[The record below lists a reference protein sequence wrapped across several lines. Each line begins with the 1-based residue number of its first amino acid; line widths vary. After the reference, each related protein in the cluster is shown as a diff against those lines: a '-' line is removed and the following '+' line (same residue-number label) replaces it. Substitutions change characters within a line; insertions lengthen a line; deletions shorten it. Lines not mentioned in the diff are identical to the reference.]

1 MIRVLFN
8 KKGGV
13 GKSSLTVNLAAIS
26 AQQGLKTLIID
37 LDTQCNSSRYLNLE
51 NVSKEESIAEFFEQT
66 ITFHIRKRPAIEF
79 CQETAFEN
87 LYLIPGSTKLSDI
100 ESELDSRH
108 KIYKL
113 RDGLQQLANE
123 FDRIYIDTAPALN
136 FYSLS
141 ALIGADR
148 CLIPIDCDDFAIQGL
163 FSLQQHIEEIKE
175 DHNENL
181 EVEGI
186 IANQYMANAKLPNHI
201 VNELIEKDYP
211 VIPHYISQSVKMRES
226 HQEKKPLIY
235 MAAKHKLTQSL
246 IDVFHAIEK

>member
-26 AQQGLKTLIID
+26 AQQGLKTLVLD
-37 LDTQCNSSRYLNLE
+37 LDTQCNASRYLGR
-51 NVSKEESIAEFFEQT
+51 EEVANEDSIAGLFEQT
-66 ITFHIRKRPAIEF
+66 ITFHIRKRPAIEY
-79 CQETAFEN
+79 CQETDFDN
-87 LYLIPGSTKLSDI
+87 LHIIPGSTRLSEI

-113 RDGLQQLANE
+113 REALQKLTMDY
-123 FDRIYIDTAPALN
+123 DRIYIDTAPALN

-148 CLIPIDCDDFAIQGL
+148 CLIPVDCDDFAIQGL

-175 DHNENL
+175 DHNEDL
-181 EVEGI
+181 EIEGI
-186 IANQYMANAKLPNHI
+186 IANQYMANAKLPSKI
-201 VNELIEKDYP
+201 VDELIEQGYP

-226 HQEKKPLIY
+226 HQEQKPLVH
-235 MAAKHKLTQSL
+235 MAPKHKLTQAIVSVHDSL
-246 IDVFHAIEK
+246 ES

>member
-13 GKSSLTVNLAAIS
+13 GKSSLTVNLAAV
-26 AQQGLKTLIID
+26 AAKQGLKTLVID
-37 LDTQCNSSRYLNLE
+37 LDTQCNASRYLDME
-51 NVSKEESIAEFFEQT
+51 NVAKEDSVVELFEQT
-66 ITFHIRKRPAIEF
+66 ITFHLRKRPAIEY
-79 CQETAFEN
+79 CHETPFDN
-87 LYLIPGSTKLSDI
+87 LYLLPGSPRLSEI

-113 RDGLQQLANE
+113 REALETLRAD

-163 FSLQQHIEEIKE
+163 LSLQQHIEEIRE

-181 EVEGI
+181 QVEGI
-186 IANQYMANAKLPNHI
+186 IANQYMANAKLPSRI
-201 VNELIEKDYP
+201 IDELIEQGHP

-235 MAAKHKLTQSL
+235 LAPRHKLSQSIL
-246 IDVFHAIEK
+246 AVHDAIER